1 MIGKQVLIDAE
12 KNGGELSA
20 LLEEGG
26 EIFLRVTGTSMLP
39 LLHPGRSVVKLVGCR
54 GALQRRGDIL
64 LFRRTDSS
72 GESGSF
78 VLHRLRRIL
87 PDGRLLMNGDAQSWC
102 EVISP
107 DSVIARVTEIID
119 GRFAMKTDGLLMR
132 AYRLLWYPT
141 YRFRPRLLGAATALR
156 NKLKKG

>member
-1 MIGKQVLIDAE
+1 MIDAE

-20 LLEEGG
+20 LLEDGG
-26 EIFLRVTGTSMLP
+26 EILLRVTGTSMLP
-39 LLHPGRSVVKLVGCR
+39 LLHPERSVVKLVCCR
-54 GALQRRGDIL
+54 GVLQRRGDIL
-64 LFRRTDSS
+64 LFRRTSSS

-107 DSVIARVTEIID
+107 DSVIARVIEISD
-119 GRFAMKTDGLLMR
+119 GRLTMKTDGALMR
-132 AYRLLWYPT
+132 AYRLFWYPT
-141 YRFRPRLLGAATALR
+141 YRFRPQLLGVVTALR
-156 NKLKKG
+156 NRLKKS